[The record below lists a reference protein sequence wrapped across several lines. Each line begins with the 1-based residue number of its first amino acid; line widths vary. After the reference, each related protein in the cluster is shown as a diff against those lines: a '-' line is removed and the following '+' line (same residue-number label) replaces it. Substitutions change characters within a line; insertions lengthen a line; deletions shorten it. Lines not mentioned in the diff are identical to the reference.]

1 MTWEKEAK
9 EINEKRNFADQMGG
23 KEAVELQYKKGRLP
37 VRERINRILDN
48 KSFNEIGKSA
58 GFSEY
63 NDNGSLK
70 KFTPGNFILGF
81 GKINKR
87 PVVIGGEDFS
97 LKGGSPNA
105 AGLRKS
111 IYTEELAL
119 KYKVPL
125 IRLHEGAGGS
135 VGGTNQEKSNRPTSD
150 AVYTPSRFISL
161 ANTLGEVPV
170 ATAALGPVAGLPAS
184 RLVASHFSVMT
195 ESSLVL
201 IAGPKV
207 VKRALNIDVTKE
219 ALGGP
224 EVHLK
229 SGVINNL
236 AKTEDDA
243 FEQIKT
249 FLSFVPDNAWS
260 FPDSISTNDKEDR
273 CDDLLIDIIPK
284 DRRRPYS
291 VRKIITSLLDI
302 NDDQS
307 TFFEI
312 GKKYGPSLVTGL
324 GRLNGQSVG
333 VIANDCM
340 FYAGAMTTSASKK
353 LERFSDFCNSFHIPI
368 ISLVDEPG
376 FMIGPESE
384 KSGTI
389 RFGTAA
395 ISAIMQSRVP
405 WASVHMHKSFGVA
418 ATAHYGP
425 DSFTLLWPSA
435 LSGALPVEGGVAV
448 AFSKEIARAK
458 NPEKKQKELEDQLAQ
473 RQSPIPRAE
482 GFSAHD
488 LIDPR
493 ETRPRLIS
501 WLELALKAY
510 RLKSPKPYL
519 VTMRP

>member
-1 MTWEKEAK
+1 M
-9 EINEKRNFADQMGG
+9 
-23 KEAVELQYKKGRLP
+23 
-37 VRERINRILDN
+37 
-48 KSFNEIGKSA
+48 
-58 GFSEY
+58 
-63 NDNGSLK
+63 
-70 KFTPGNFILGF
+70 
-81 GKINKR
+81 
-87 PVVIGGEDFS
+87 
-97 LKGGSPNA
+97 
-105 AGLRKS
+105 
-111 IYTEELAL
+111 
-119 KYKVPL
+119 
-125 IRLHEGAGGS
+125 
-135 VGGTNQEKSNRPTSD
+135 
-150 AVYTPSRFISL
+150 
-161 ANTLGEVPV
+161 GEVPV

-249 FLSFVPDNAWS
+249 FLSFVPDNAWT
-260 FPDSISTNDKEDR
+260 FPDAISTTDKEDR

-384 KSGTI
+384 KVV
-389 RFGTAA
+389 
-395 ISAIMQSRVP
+395 QL
-405 WASVHMHKSFGVA
+405 
-418 ATAHYGP
+418 
-425 DSFTLLWPSA
+425 D
-435 LSGALPVEGGVAV
+435 
-448 AFSKEIARAK
+448 
-458 NPEKKQKELEDQLAQ
+458 LAQ
-473 RQSPIPRAE
+473 
-482 GFSAHD
+482 
-488 LIDPR
+488 L
-493 ETRPRLIS
+493 
-501 WLELALKAY
+501 
-510 RLKSPKPYL
+510 PYL
-519 VTMRP
+519 R